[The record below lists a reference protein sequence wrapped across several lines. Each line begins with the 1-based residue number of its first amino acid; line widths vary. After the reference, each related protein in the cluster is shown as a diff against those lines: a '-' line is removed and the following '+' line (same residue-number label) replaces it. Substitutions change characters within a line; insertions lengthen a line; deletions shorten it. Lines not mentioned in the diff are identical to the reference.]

1 MICIVW
7 DGFPQYG
14 ARCVRALV
22 ASLGAERVVVVGRRP
37 VVPDKGMES
46 ICGCPVIWIDNDEHR
61 QVSDICGEMPGFIS
75 IAGWKVPVY
84 DQWRDEVRAS
94 GGIAVCGSDNNYPLD
109 GGVLGIRGMVAL
121 FKLLVGAMRFRILRK
136 GRYDGFLVPGKS
148 GRRLFRFYGVDN
160 ERIAEGSYSADATLY
175 FNGRPLRERERRII
189 YVGQFVCRKNVVRMV
204 RAFESAAKKAGGG
217 WTLELYGSGGLR
229 SRLDALSVGV
239 NASLSSCSSRV
250 EINDYVR
257 SELLAPLYRRARIFC
272 LPSLEEHWGL
282 VVHEAALSGC
292 VLLLSRTVRAAADLL
307 GGKTGKDQYVNGFSF
322 DPYSTKGLETA
333 MLSAMTMDDASL
345 DLAQSESLRKA
356 KTVSIDGYVNGI
368 RKLMSLER
376 R

>member
-22 ASLGAERVVVVGRRP
+22 EGVCDGKVVVVGRRP
-37 VVPDKGMES
+37 AVPDKGMES
-46 ICGCPVIWIDNDEHR
+46 ICGCPVIWIDNNEHR
-61 QVSDICGEMPGFIS
+61 RIADICGEMPRFIS

-94 GGIAVCGSDNNYPLD
+94 GGIAICGSDNNYPLD
-109 GGVLGIRGMVAL
+109 GGVLGIRGLVAL
-121 FKLLVGAMRFRILRK
+121 FKLLVGAMRFRISRE
-136 GRYDGFLVPGKS
+136 GRYDGFFVPGKS
-148 GRRLFRFYGVDN
+148 GRRLFRFYGVEN

-175 FNGRPLRERERRII
+175 FNGQPLRERERRII

-204 RAFESAAKKAGGG
+204 RAFESAARKVGGG
-217 WTLELYGSGGLR
+217 WTLELYGSGELR
-229 SRLDALSVGV
+229 SRLEALSIGV
-239 NASLSSCSSRV
+239 NASLAGCRSCV
-250 EINDYVR
+250 KINDFVR
-257 SELLAPLYRRARIFC
+257 TEQLAPLYRRARIFC

-292 VLLLSRTVRAAADLL
+292 VLLLGRTIGAAADLL
-307 GGKTGKDQYVNGFSF
+307 GGKTGKDQYANGFSF
-322 DPYSTKGLETA
+322 DPYSTKGLEMA
-333 MLSAMTMDDASL
+333 MMSAMTMDDASL

-356 KTVSIDGYVNGI
+356 KSVSIDGYVSGI